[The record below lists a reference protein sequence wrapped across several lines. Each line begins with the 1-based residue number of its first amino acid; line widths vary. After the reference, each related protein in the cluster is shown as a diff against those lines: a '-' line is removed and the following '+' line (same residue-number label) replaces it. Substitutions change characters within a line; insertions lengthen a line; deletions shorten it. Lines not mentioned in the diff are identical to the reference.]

1 MTPDELKEY
10 YANLLII
17 QYFNRANA
25 RAMVKAFSG
34 EVIADNVIPAVRDA
48 FDLDTAVGVQLDV
61 IGQYRGVSRYVFN
74 FDLSKDY
81 FDWPDYSTSDPSTFF
96 GFAEYSASDATINW
110 FFLRYQDASAVSYT
124 MNDQEY
130 REVIRFRA
138 TTDSSFLSV
147 KDIDDILF
155 AIFGTQV
162 TLIDNLDMTITY
174 NDPLTD
180 PNINLFTLLDESG
193 SLPKPAGVAVSVT
206 NV

>member
-1 MTPDELKEY
+1 MTNDELKEY

-17 QYFNRANA
+17 QYFNRAKA
-25 RAMVKAFSG
+25 RATVKSYTGEAIADQIFSG
-34 EVIADNVIPAVRDA
+34 VRDA
-48 FDLDTAVGVQLDV
+48 FDLDTAIGVQLDV
-61 IGQYRGVSRYVFN
+61 LGQYRGVSRFVFN

-81 FDWPDYSTSDPSTFF
+81 FDWPLYGTVDPSTFF
-96 GFAEYSASDATINW
+96 GFAEYSDADADINW
-110 FFLRYQDASAVSYT
+110 YFLRYQDASAVSYT

-130 REVIRFRA
+130 REVIRFR
-138 TTDSSFLSV
+138 TKTESSFLSL

-162 TLIDNLDMTITY
+162 TLTDGLNMGITY

-180 PNINLFTLLDESG
+180 PNINLFTLLEQSG
-193 SLPKPAGVAVSVT
+193 SLPKPAGVAVTVT

>member
-17 QYFNRANA
+17 QYFNRSHA
-25 RAMVKAFSG
+25 RATVKAFAG
-34 EVIADNVIPAVRDA
+34 EVIADNVIAAVRDA

-61 IGQYRGVSRYVFN
+61 LGAYRGVSRYVFN

-81 FDWPDYSTSDPSTFF
+81 FDWPFYTAVDPSLFF
-96 GFAEYSASDATINW
+96 GFAQYSNSEASISW
-110 FFLRYQDASAVSYT
+110 YFLRYQDASAISYT

-130 REVIRFRA
+130 REVIRFR
-138 TTDSSFLSV
+138 TKTDSSFLSV

-155 AIFGTQV
+155 AVFGTQV
-162 TLIDNLDMTITY
+162 TLIDHLDMTITY

-193 SLPKPAGVAVSVT
+193 SLPKPGGVALAVT

>member
-25 RAMVKAFSG
+25 RAMVKAVTG
-34 EVIADNVIPAVRDA
+34 EAIADNVIVAVRDA

-61 IGQYRGVSRYVFN
+61 LGQYRGVSRYVFN

-81 FDWPDYSTSDPSTFF
+81 FDWPIYSTVDPSTFF
-96 GFAEYSASDATINW
+96 GFALYADGDADIDW

-130 REVIRFRA
+130 REVIRFR
-138 TTDSSFLSV
+138 TQTDSSFLSV

-155 AIFGTQV
+155 AIFGTEV
-162 TLIDNLDMTITY
+162 TLIDHLDMTITY
-174 NDPLTD
+174 NDPITD

-206 NV
+206 NS